1 MTAYRPVPPLYV
13 SVSLLRINLLSFGI
27 LFWKKLIY
35 KLFRLLVVRH
45 FTFNFLGVYSS
56 QTMNYPPPLDPSNF
70 LPSRMIS
77 NYFFS
82 YSLFLSMFFI
92 RLTFDV
98 YYLFHLYIYF
108 CQTWFWLMVWWYMVE
123 KPPQS
128 NQSTTRQTL
137 PFTHISFKG
146 VREARIARIESY
158 KYVLL
163 G

>member
-1 MTAYRPVPPLYV
+1 MYQLACLEATYSVLGSCFGRSLSISYFVSSLFVILPLIFEGFI
-13 SVSLLRINLLSFGI
+13 LR
-27 LFWKKLIY
+27 KLWII
-35 KLFRLLVVRH
+35 
-45 FTFNFLGVYSS
+45 
-56 QTMNYPPPLDPSNF
+56 PPPLDPSNF

-98 YYLFHLYIYF
+98 YYLFYLYIYF
-108 CQTWFWLMVWWYMVE
+108 CQTWFGLMVWCYMVE